1 MIIIIIIIYIG
12 EPRPFIVIGKEE
24 KKYLKKLLPVPAGMF
39 PSSAK
44 ATKKPR
50 GHIIAWKKNKQAEST
65 DKHPSH
71 GSWASRR

>member
-50 GHIIAWKKNKQAEST
+50 GHIIA
-65 DKHPSH
+65 
-71 GSWASRR
+71 